1 MNMKPRQK
9 RFIFILVG
17 IALFSTAVGLVLY
30 ALQNNVSLYFTP
42 TQVYNQEAPQGRN
55 FRIGGLVVEKSIKRQ
70 KDGLTVIFDVT
81 DTAKTI
87 QVTYKGIL
95 PDLFKEGKGVVVHGK
110 LQADNTFVADEVL
123 AKHDENYNA
132 AEVVEALKQANQAQ
146 SGVPASVPLASEYK
160 IPTTK

>member
-1 MNMKPRQK
+1 MKPRQK

>member
-1 MNMKPRQK
+1 MKPRHK

-17 IALFSTAVGLVLY
+17 IAIFSTSVGLVLY

-42 TQVYNQEAPQGRN
+42 SQVYNKEAPQGRN
-55 FRIGGLVVEKSIKRQ
+55 FRIGGLVVEKSVKRQ
-70 KDGLTVIFDVT
+70 KDGLTVQFDVT
-81 DTAKTI
+81 DTAKTM

-110 LQADNTFVADEVL
+110 LQADNTFLADEVL

-132 AEVVEALKQANQAQ
+132 AEVVQALELAQKAQ
-146 SGVPASVPLASEYK
+146 SAVPATEAVASKYQ
-160 IPTTK
+160 IPAIK

>member
-9 RFIFILVG
+9 RFIFILAG
-17 IALFSTAVGLVLY
+17 IAIFSAAVGLVLF

-42 TQVYNQEAPQGRN
+42 TQVYNNEAPQGRN

-70 KDGLTVIFDVT
+70 KDGLTVTFDVT
-81 DTAKTI
+81 DTAKTM

-110 LQADNTFVADEVL
+110 LLADNTFLADEVL

-132 AEVVEALKQANQAQ
+132 AEVLTALEQAKKAQ
-146 SGVPASVPLASEYK
+146 PGAADVQPAASEYQ